1 MDRGAWWAT
10 VHGVTRVGQDLATE
24 PPPPPYKYMYI
35 HKLAFPGGTLVKN
48 PLASLGDARDSL
60 SIPGSG
66 RPPGVGNGK
75 PLQYSCL
82 ENSTD
87 RSLASYSPWGR
98 NESNTTEQ
106 MNTHSHTHTHT
117 HTHDTHTQLT
127 PGIDPYKFT
136 YV

>member
-10 VHGVTRVGQDLATE
+10 VHGVTRVGHDLATE
-24 PPPPPYKYMYI
+24 PPPLRYKYMYI
-35 HKLAFPGGTLVKN
+35 HKLGFPGGMLVKN

-87 RSLASYSPWGR
+87 REVWQATAHGVAMS
-98 NESNTTEQ
+98 Q
-106 MNTHSHTHTHT
+106 
-117 HTHDTHTQLT
+117 TQLS
-127 PGIDPYKFT
+127 K
-136 YV
+136 